1 MIILYADMSIMY
13 ADTIILQA
21 DMIILYADM
30 FILMLPH
37 AFIPAFICCFHHS
50 VIEGMFSRR
59 LEYMASSLAHCMRSC
74 SVTRQ
79 MVYACIADGALIA
92 GVEVRLTIDV
102 VSTSKSCSGVLTKGC
117 SVVLSKGCSG
127 VLSKGCSGVLTKAT
141 QLQCTVQVLVNYC
154 AMEKDTEAQSVQPGC
169 WSLLH
174 ARLIQMDSE
183 WHLKLS
189 KHSKLSKILTV
200 SKLSKLLSACKRR
213 TAIWLL
219 QCVDV

>member
-1 MIILYADMSIMY
+1 
-13 ADTIILQA
+13 
-21 DMIILYADM
+21 MIILYADM

-127 VLSKGCSGVLTKAT
+127 VLTKAT

>member
-1 MIILYADMSIMY
+1 MIILYADMSILY

-37 AFIPAFICCFHHS
+37 VFIPAFICCFHHS

-59 LEYMASSLAHCMRSC
+59 LEYMASSLAPCMRSC

-92 GVEVRLTIDV
+92 GVEVCLTIDV

-127 VLSKGCSGVLTKAT
+127 VLTKAT
-141 QLQCTVQVLVNYC
+141 QLQCIVQVLVNYC

-183 WHLKLS
+183 WHMKLS
-189 KHSKLSKILTV
+189 NHSKLSKIPTV
-200 SKLSKLLSACKRR
+200 SKKTDSFQ
-213 TAIWLL
+213 TFETFVGL
-219 QCVDV
+219 QKTHCNLAASMC

>member
-1 MIILYADMSIMY
+1 M
-13 ADTIILQA
+13 
-21 DMIILYADM
+21 
-30 FILMLPH
+30 
-37 AFIPAFICCFHHS
+37 
-50 VIEGMFSRR
+50 
-59 LEYMASSLAHCMRSC
+59 
-74 SVTRQ
+74 
-79 MVYACIADGALIA
+79 YACIADGALIA
-92 GVEVRLTIDV
+92 GVKVCLTINV
-102 VSTSKSCSGVLTKGC
+102 MSTSKSCSGVLTKGC
-117 SVVLSKGCSG
+117 SGVLSKGCSG
-127 VLSKGCSGVLTKAT
+127 VLSKAT
-141 QLQCTVQVLVNYC
+141 QLQCTIQVWVNCC
-154 AMEKDTEAQSVQPGC
+154 AMERDTEAQSVQPGC